1 MSHKPTITDS
11 LEFPSESRLPQ
22 ISFGIG
28 AAGLLTSA
36 IGYFVNADQFFFS
49 YIVSF
54 TFFTGIALASLIL
67 IMIHHITKSSW
78 GTVMRRIPEVF
89 ASNLWI
95 WSIFFIPIF
104 FGIHNLFHWS
114 HPELMD
120 PASTQF
126 DTILGGKAGY
136 LNVTF
141 FVIRQFIYFII
152 WGVLGRKL
160 YKTSIEL
167 DNSGDWGLTVL
178 MRKISAPG
186 ILLFSLSVAFA
197 SFDWLMSLD
206 PHWFSTMFGV
216 YFFSII
222 FQALFPVLI
231 IIILMLHRRG
241 LLTNTIRSVHIYDLG
256 AWFFAF
262 TIFYAYIAF
271 SQFMLIY
278 YANIPEE
285 TLWFYNRLDGGY
297 QYILYGTLILRFM
310 LPFFLLLNRESKKNT
325 NLLLMASV
333 LVLFIHYFEIYLIAM
348 PAFSKELNLSWM
360 DLATFIGLG
369 GVFFGLFFNKFKK
382 ESMVPKN
389 DPTMEE
395 CLSKSYHQ

>member
-197 SFDWLMSLD
+197 SFDWMMSLD

-325 NLLLMASV
+325 NLLLISSIV
-333 LVLFIHYFEIYLIAM
+333 VLFIHYFEIYLIAM
-348 PAFSKELNLSWM
+348 PALSKELNLSWI
-360 DLATFIGLG
+360 DLATFLGLG

>member
-22 ISFGIG
+22 ISFGLG
-28 AAGLLTSA
+28 AAGLITSA
-36 IGYFVNADQFFFS
+36 LGYFLNADQFFFS

-54 TFFTGIALASLIL
+54 TFFTGIALASLVM
-67 IMIHHITKSSW
+67 IMIHHVTKSSW
-78 GTVMRRIPEVF
+78 GTVIRRIPEVF

-114 HPELMD
+114 HPELID
-120 PASTQF
+120 PSSTHF

-141 FVIRQFIYFII
+141 FIIRQFIYFLI
-152 WGVLGRKL
+152 WGYLGHKL
-160 YKTSIEL
+160 YKTSIDL
-167 DNSGDWGLTVL
+167 DNTGDWGITVL

-186 ILLFSLSVAFA
+186 IVLFSLSIAFA

-206 PHWFSTMFGV
+206 PHWFSTMFSV

-231 IIILMLHRRG
+231 LIVLLLHRMG
-241 LLTNTIRSVHIYDLG
+241 LLTNTIRPVHIYDLG

-262 TIFYAYIAF
+262 TVFYAYIAF

-285 TLWFYNRLDGGY
+285 TLWFYYRLEGGY

-310 LPFFLLLNRESKKNT
+310 LPFFVLLNRESKKNNT
-325 NLLLMASV
+325 LLIFTSV
-333 LVLFIHYFEIYLIAM
+333 VVLFIHYFEIYLIAM
-348 PAFSKELNLSWM
+348 PALSAELNLSWM
-360 DLATFIGLG
+360 DLATFVGLG
-369 GVFFGLFFNKFKK
+369 GMFFGLFFNKFKK
-382 ESMVPKN
+382 QSMVPKN